1 MLRDLLKNV
10 DLKGFEPDVRILLT
24 KYSNSN
30 GSQSPWMEEQ
40 IRDAWGSMVLK
51 NVVRE
56 TDEVGKG
63 QIRMRTVFE
72 QAIDQRSS
80 TGAWRNAL
88 SIWEPV
94 CNEIFDRLIK
104 PMKRAPVIP
113 KHTIKTQPLED
124 TPSSAPAA
132 PMVDS
137 LIARVGAMARGNA
150 ITLPVCGRDVKFT
163 LEVLRGDSVEKTSR
177 VWSGNERDQELL
189 TEDALDDLIP
199 SFLLTGQ
206 QTPAFGRRVSG
217 VIEIAD
223 GSRRRKAAALTESDY
238 RVLVGE
244 LDDEQM
250 AALSRL
256 GNDYRPTSAYERGQ
270 RYASRLQNEFAG
282 NISALADA
290 ENISRKIITR
300 CINTA
305 KLPKS
310 VVALFSHPGELSARS
325 GDALQRAFT
334 DKEELLKQ
342 QASNLHEQKK
352 AGVIFEAEEVITLL
366 TSVLKTSSASR
377 TSLSSR
383 HQFAPGATVLYKG
396 DKMVLNLDRS
406 RIPTECI
413 ERIEAILKELEK
425 AAL

>member
-1 MLRDLLKNV
+1 
-10 DLKGFEPDVRILLT
+10 
-24 KYSNSN
+24 
-30 GSQSPWMEEQ
+30 
-40 IRDAWGSMVLK
+40 
-51 NVVRE
+51 
-56 TDEVGKG
+56 
-63 QIRMRTVFE
+63 
-72 QAIDQRSS
+72 
-80 TGAWRNAL
+80 
-88 SIWEPV
+88 
-94 CNEIFDRLIK
+94 
-104 PMKRAPVIP
+104 MKRAPVIP
-113 KHTIKTQPLED
+113 KHALNTQLVED
-124 TPSSAPAA
+124 TSSSTPAA

-150 ITLPVCGRDVKFT
+150 ITLPVCGREVKFT
-163 LEVLRGDSVEKTSR
+163 LEVLRGDSVEKASR

-270 RYASRLQNEFAG
+270 RYARRLQNEFAG

-325 GDALQRAFT
+325 GEALQKAFT
-334 DKEELLKQ
+334 DKEELLIQ

-352 AGVIFEAEEVITLL
+352 IGVIFEAEEIISLL
-366 TSVLKTSSASR
+366 TSVLKTSSASKN
-377 TSLSSR
+377 SLISR
-383 HQFAPGATVLYKG
+383 HQFAPGATALYKG
-396 DKMVLNLDRS
+396 DKMVINLDRS
-406 RIPTECI
+406 RIPAECI
-413 ERIEAILKELEK
+413 EKIEVILKELEK
-425 AAL
+425 PVT

>member
-1 MLRDLLKNV
+1 
-10 DLKGFEPDVRILLT
+10 
-24 KYSNSN
+24 
-30 GSQSPWMEEQ
+30 
-40 IRDAWGSMVLK
+40 
-51 NVVRE
+51 
-56 TDEVGKG
+56 
-63 QIRMRTVFE
+63 
-72 QAIDQRSS
+72 
-80 TGAWRNAL
+80 
-88 SIWEPV
+88 
-94 CNEIFDRLIK
+94 
-104 PMKRAPVIP
+104 MKRAPVIP
-113 KHTIKTQPLED
+113 KHALNTQPVED
-124 TPSSAPAA
+124 TSSSKPAA

-150 ITLPVCGRDVKFT
+150 ITLPVCGREVKFT
-163 LEVLRGDSVEKTSR
+163 LEVLRGDSVEKASR

-270 RYASRLQNEFAG
+270 RYVRRLQNEFAG

-325 GDALQRAFT
+325 GEALQKAFT
-334 DKEELLKQ
+334 DKEELLIQ

-352 AGVIFEAEEVITLL
+352 IGVIFEAEEIISLL
-366 TSVLKTSSASR
+366 TSVLKTSSASKN
-377 TSLSSR
+377 SLSSR
-383 HQFAPGATVLYKG
+383 HQFAPGATALYKG
-396 DKMVLNLDRS
+396 DKMVINLDRS
-406 RIPTECI
+406 RIPAECI
-413 ERIEAILKELEK
+413 EKIEIILKELEK
-425 AAL
+425 PGT

>member
-1 MLRDLLKNV
+1 
-10 DLKGFEPDVRILLT
+10 
-24 KYSNSN
+24 
-30 GSQSPWMEEQ
+30 
-40 IRDAWGSMVLK
+40 
-51 NVVRE
+51 
-56 TDEVGKG
+56 
-63 QIRMRTVFE
+63 
-72 QAIDQRSS
+72 
-80 TGAWRNAL
+80 
-88 SIWEPV
+88 
-94 CNEIFDRLIK
+94 
-104 PMKRAPVIP
+104 MKRAPVIP
-113 KHTIKTQPLED
+113 KHALNTQLVED
-124 TPSSAPAA
+124 TSSSTPAA

-150 ITLPVCGRDVKFT
+150 ITLPVCGREVKFT
-163 LEVLRGDSVEKTSR
+163 LEVLRGDSVEKASR

-270 RYASRLQNEFAG
+270 RYARRLQNEFAG

-325 GDALQRAFT
+325 GEALQKAFT
-334 DKEELLKQ
+334 DKEELLIQ

-352 AGVIFEAEEVITLL
+352 IGVIFEAEEIISLL
-366 TSVLKTSSASR
+366 TSVLKMSSASKN
-377 TSLSSR
+377 SLSSR
-383 HQFAPGATVLYKG
+383 HQFAPGATALYKG
-396 DKMVLNLDRS
+396 DKMVINLDRS
-406 RIPTECI
+406 RIPAECI
-413 ERIEAILKELEK
+413 EKIEIILKELEK
-425 AAL
+425 PGT